1 MSLALAVRKAALA
14 PGKWVSFPS
23 ALWRRAKAAPSLDL
37 RFADN
42 KSLVDAVTGQN
53 LVTFTR
59 ASSGTFVGSDGL
71 IKTATT
77 NLITHSQTFNNA
89 AWILSGTGATITA
102 VTDIEA
108 PNGSMTA
115 WTLASGAGG
124 FAQIQNTFSGIS
136 GATYT
141 GSFWVRGR
149 SGTTGVVSIRVSENI
164 NTQLTGITSS
174 WQRFSFTATST
185 STTIR
190 LGIHLSANTESID
203 IWGAQ
208 LEQSST
214 VGEYI
219 PTTSVINSAPRF
231 DHNPTTGESLG
242 LLVEEQRTNVKTH
255 SEAILVANS
264 YGANSSTLAA
274 ASIANPFG
282 GTTASLFTLNVGA
295 NTGNNTDGFNFGSG
309 ISIANS
315 TAHAQSLFV
324 KPAGATVLRL
334 RSNVGGARFD
344 FTLIGNG
351 TAPSPSADLQS
362 AAIVPFP
369 NGWYRVSW
377 TFTSATSAPGNRGD
391 YWTIKTNVA
400 DGTNGLYVVGAQLEA
415 GAFPTSYIPTTTAT
429 ATRSADV
436 ASITGAN
443 FSSWYNQTEGTVFA
457 DIVGFSI
464 ASSQFPRIVEF
475 SDGTS
480 NNIIRLQ
487 QYSSNLVRT
496 SISTGSVGQMGQ
508 DGGTIAQGVRGKVAL
523 AVATDNCA
531 FVVNAGTP
539 SADSS
544 VTVPVVITQA
554 TIAGTT
560 GGTSISNSTINRLTY
575 WPQRLSNTT
584 LQEVTR

>member
-1 MSLALAVRKAALA
+1 
-14 PGKWVSFPS
+14 
-23 ALWRRAKAAPSLDL
+23 
-37 RFADN
+37 
-42 KSLVDAVTGQN
+42 
-53 LVTFTR
+53 
-59 ASSGTFVGSDGL
+59 
-71 IKTATT
+71 
-77 NLITHSQTFNNA
+77 
-89 AWILSGTGATITA
+89 
-102 VTDIEA
+102 
-108 PNGSMTA
+108 MTA